1 MNHITAAKFIF
12 KLSLLRIDRHQRLNS
27 SSLYL
32 ESAGN
37 GKNTSQIKSTYQ
49 ANQRATKRSRKAA

>member
-1 MNHITAAKFIF
+1 MNPVNLARLIF
-12 KLSLLRIDRHQRLNS
+12 GLAPLWGDQRRLNPK
-27 SSLYL
+27 SLYL
-32 ESAGN
+32 VNAGN